1 MCYNMDET
9 LERILSPMETKN
21 IPLFPLQVV
30 LFPHML
36 LPLHVFEERYK
47 QMIWECWEGDRLFG
61 VVLIREGR
69 ERGAASVHEVGT
81 MAHIEDLVRFE
92 DGRMN
97 LVTLG
102 QERFRILQI
111 TQRQPFLRAE
121 VSVVRDTPL
130 PPQALQEIVEQTSE
144 LAREYIQLLL
154 RQVGRRPQQLD
165 LPTDPEHLSFV
176 LSSSLQMEMEERQ
189 ALLELTSTQARLE
202 KLRDWL
208 QRETD
213 QLRAALSEQ
222 QAMDDVRSGN
232 GKLSHKLLPRR

>member
-1 MCYNMDET
+1 
-9 LERILSPMETKN
+9 METKN

-36 LPLHVFEERYK
+36 LPLHIFEKRYK

-69 ERGAASVHEVGT
+69 EGGPASIYEVGT

-102 QERFRILQI
+102 RERFRIVQI
-111 TQRQPFLRAE
+111 THRQPFLRVD
-121 VSVVRDTPL
+121 VSVIQDVPTP
-130 PPQALQEIVEQTSE
+130 PHALQEIVEQTSE

-154 RQVGRRPQQLD
+154 RQMGRRPQQLD

-176 LSSSLQMEMEERQ
+176 LSSSLQIEMEERQ
-189 ALLELTSTQARLE
+189 LLLELTSTQARLE

-208 QRETD
+208 QRETE
-213 QLRAALSEQ
+213 QLRTALSEQ
-222 QAMDDVRSGN
+222 QAMDDVKSGN
-232 GKLSHKLLPRR
+232 GKLSHRLLPRR

>member
-1 MCYNMDET
+1 
-9 LERILSPMETKN
+9 METRN
-21 IPLFPLQVV
+21 IPLFPLRIV

-36 LPLHVFEERYK
+36 LPLHIFEERYK
-47 QMIWECWEGDRLFG
+47 QMIRECWEGDRLFG
-61 VVLIREGR
+61 VVLIRESPGGR
-69 ERGAASVHEVGT
+69 GPASPYEVGT
-81 MAHIEDLVRFE
+81 TAHIEDLVRFE

-111 TQRQPFLRAE
+111 TQSEPFLRAE
-121 VSVVRDTPL
+121 VKMIYDTPIDPADL
-130 PPQALQEIVEQTSE
+130 RELVEQTSE

-176 LSSSLQMEMEERQ
+176 LSSSLQIDMEERQ
-189 ALLELTSTQARLE
+189 ALLELTSTQARLV
-202 KLRDWL
+202 KLKDWL

-213 QLRAALSEQ
+213 QLRVALSEQ
-222 QAMDDVRSGN
+222 QAMDDVKSGN
-232 GKLSHKLLPRR
+232 GKLAHRLLPRR